1 MGISIQEFLAGRDA
15 CPVCET
21 KGDQQH
27 CITAL
32 LSRED
37 SCILYNSMFY
47 NQNIHTHSDTML
59 LQEIRATTDPTVVL
73 DYYVRSEQVTQRINA
88 RPDKVSVWNW
98 VYQTY
103 IPNMLVKVRTG
114 KKEDTIKTIDSML
127 CEIEKKY

>member
-1 MGISIQEFLAGRDA
+1 MGISIQEFLAGREP

-21 KGDQQH
+21 EGDQQH

-37 SCILYNSMFY
+37 SCILYNSMSY
-47 NQNIHTHSDTML
+47 NQNIHTHSDTTL
-59 LQEIRATTDPTVVL
+59 LQAIRATTDPTVVL

-88 RPDKVSVWNW
+88 RTDKIAVWNW

-103 IPNMLVKVRTG
+103 IPNMLVKVRAG
-114 KKEDTIKTIDSML
+114 QKEHAIKAIDDML

>member
-1 MGISIQEFLAGRDA
+1 MGISIQEFLAGREP

-21 KGDQQH
+21 EGDQQH

-37 SCILYNSMFY
+37 SCILYNSMLH
-47 NQNIHTHSDTML
+47 NQNIHTDSDTTL
-59 LQEIRATTDPTVVL
+59 LQAIRATTDPTVVL

-88 RPDKVSVWNW
+88 RTDKIAVWNW

-114 KKEDTIKTIDSML
+114 QKEHAIKAIDDML

>member
-1 MGISIQEFLAGRDA
+1 MGISIQEFLAGREP

-37 SCILYNSMFY
+37 SCILYNSMSY
-47 NQNIHTHSDTML
+47 NQNIHTHSDTTL
-59 LQEIRATTDPTVVL
+59 LQAIRATTDPTVVL

-88 RPDKVSVWNW
+88 RTDKVDVWNW

-103 IPNMLVKVRTG
+103 IPNMLVKVRADQ
-114 KKEDTIKTIDSML
+114 KEHAIKAIDDML

>member
-1 MGISIQEFLAGRDA
+1 MGISIQEFLAGREP

-21 KGDQQH
+21 EGDQQH

-37 SCILYNSMFY
+37 SCILYNSMSY
-47 NQNIHTHSDTML
+47 NQNIHTHSDTTL
-59 LQEIRATTDPTVVL
+59 LQAIRATTDPTVVL

-88 RPDKVSVWNW
+88 RTDKVDVWNW

-103 IPNMLVKVRTG
+103 IPNMLVKVRADQ
-114 KKEDTIKTIDSML
+114 KEHAIKAIDDML

>member
-1 MGISIQEFLAGRDA
+1 MGISIQEFLAGRES

-21 KGDQQH
+21 EGNQQH

-37 SCILYNSMFY
+37 SCILYNSMLY
-47 NQNIHTHSDTML
+47 NQNIHTHSDTTL
-59 LQEIRATTDPTVVL
+59 LQAIRATTDPTVVL

-88 RPDKVSVWNW
+88 RTDKVDVWNW

-103 IPNMLVKVRTG
+103 IPNMLVKVRAG
-114 KKEDTIKTIDSML
+114 QKEHAIKAIDDML

>member
-1 MGISIQEFLAGRDA
+1 MGISIQEFLAGREP

-21 KGDQQH
+21 EGDQQH

-37 SCILYNSMFY
+37 SCILYNSMLY
-47 NQNIHTHSDTML
+47 NQNIHTHSDTTL
-59 LQEIRATTDPTVVL
+59 LQAIRATTDPTVVL

-88 RPDKVSVWNW
+88 RTDKVDVWNW

-103 IPNMLVKVRTG
+103 IPNMLVKVRAG
-114 KKEDTIKTIDSML
+114 QKEHAIKAIDDML